1 VFVGTCSKGIGR
13 EPMKSE
19 GWIEKRGKLWVVT
32 DAGRKAAEKESSGA
46 RA

>member
-1 VFVGTCSKGIGR
+1 
-13 EPMKSE
+13 MKSE